1 MSVCTPCVSGASPEL
16 GELTTLPFAGHFSR
30 SSALCDCDA
39 GADRTSKQ
47 RTPWHSFPASSPRT
61 NSRRSNDFTATSL
74 VFSRLNSKIT
84 HPSSSHAQR
93 STKQTSSSTTLSRA
107 SPKRRARRGT
117 PDRTKRFCIE
127 GVGRRFSE
135 SLNLNLCQLL
145 QGRRHRLRRPT
156 GQDAGG
162 SGETTPQRARCDHHS
177 RGQRPVCK
185 AHQSR
190 IAEEEDQRLNQR
202 NKAIPVLKP

>member
-47 RTPWHSFPASSPRT
+47 RTPWQSFSASSPRT

-74 VFSRLNSKIT
+74 VFSRLISNAT

-127 GVGRRFSE
+127 QRGPRHKK
-135 SLNLNLCQLL
+135 SLSTS
-145 QGRRHRLRRPT
+145 QGRRLRLRRPT

-202 NKAIPVLKP
+202 TKAIPVLKP